1 MATGMCKIN
10 FIKLNKSD
18 NFSISNDI
26 GWQLFCLVQWF
37 TTETG
42 RGRFG
47 TLNYFRKLKRIM
59 SEVNIFNSKIFF
71 TQLSVFRK
79 KKFLLVRGIVK
90 QV

>member
-1 MATGMCKIN
+1 MTMCKIN

-18 NFSISNDI
+18 NFPISNDI

-37 TTETG
+37 TTKTG

-47 TLNYFRKLKRIM
+47 TLNYIRKLK
-59 SEVNIFNSKIFF
+59 
-71 TQLSVFRK
+71 
-79 KKFLLVRGIVK
+79 KKFVQSKYFFANYQFLEKKILLVRGIVK